1 MTVFRYYIEFNLRQ
15 LKSNTGFEKKSA
27 NIQKQCRLKIKV
39 SDGIIILIRIPV
51 PLLVDKRA
59 FNQKVAAHADFG

>member
-1 MTVFRYYIEFNLRQ
+1 MVLASHTNPCL
-15 LKSNTGFEKKSA
+15 LFEIKYT

-51 PLLVDKRA
+51 SLLVDKRT